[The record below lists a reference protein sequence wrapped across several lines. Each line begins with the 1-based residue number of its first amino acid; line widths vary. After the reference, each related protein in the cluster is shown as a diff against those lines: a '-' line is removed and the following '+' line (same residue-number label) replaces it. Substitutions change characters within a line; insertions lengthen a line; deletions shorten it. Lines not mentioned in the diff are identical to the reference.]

1 MWLIYYIIP
10 GIPPPPIGGI
20 GEGLSSLM
28 STNAHSVVNIIPAT
42 DAAFSRA
49 TLVTFLGSI
58 IPSFNISTYLPSFA
72 LYPKFL
78 SPSRTFDTTT
88 DPSPPEFSTIVL
100 KGVSIALF
108 TIWIPVASSAFDD
121 FNFSNSFF
129 EFRRAT
135 PPPATIP
142 SSIAA
147 LVA

>member
-1 MWLIYYIIP
+1 MWLIYYIMP

-20 GEGLSSLM
+20 GAGLSSLM

-88 DPSPPEFSTIVL
+88 DPSPPEFSTGELCLRYGSQAVREIRF
-100 KGVSIALF
+100 GQTARRASRRALRR
-108 TIWIPVASSAFDD
+108 TLPASSRTGSDT
-121 FNFSNSFF
+121 NSKLLG
-129 EFRRAT
+129 
-135 PPPATIP
+135 I
-142 SSIAA
+142 
-147 LVA
+147 L